1 MEDNNT
7 YGFSKPDAESLLGM
21 IGGAESFTIDRVPRS
36 ENGIRLAY
44 TTGGATA
51 RSGTTTGS
59 GTATL
64 QDISALGVITATSDT
79 ITFRNWVASA
89 VGTNRYILVQQCGP
103 VWVVVAEECP
113 A

>member
-1 MEDNNT
+1 MEDTNT
-7 YGFSKPDAESLLGM
+7 YGFSKPDAESLLSF
-21 IGGAESFTIDRVPRS
+21 IGGSEVVIPERTPRGDS
-36 ENGIRLAY
+36 GIRLAY

-51 RSGTTTGS
+51 RTGTTCGS

-64 QDISALGVITATSDT
+64 QDIDDTGEIATASED
-79 ITFRNWVASA
+79 ITFYNWVSTT
-89 VGTNRYILVQQCGP
+89 VGSNRYILVQPCGP